1 MRAPERSRGR
11 VDASCGASNPALA
24 RPRNDGARVF
34 NQLRLPL
41 ALVRLFDALL
51 ADKNGAQG
59 QEKTSVKGDLYF
71 VMDVPA
77 GLALEMALYIR
88 SIAGARFANDNS
100 SGQLGLSFFTLTLP
114 EVLLRRDD
122 SMF

>member
-1 MRAPERSRGR
+1 

-51 ADKNGAQG
+51 AGVTPA
-59 QEKTSVKGDLYF
+59 DLKW
-71 VMDVPA
+71 
-77 GLALEMALYIR
+77 R
-88 SIAGARFANDNS
+88 
-100 SGQLGLSFFTLTLP
+100 QLL
-114 EVLLRRDD
+114 
-122 SMF
+122 